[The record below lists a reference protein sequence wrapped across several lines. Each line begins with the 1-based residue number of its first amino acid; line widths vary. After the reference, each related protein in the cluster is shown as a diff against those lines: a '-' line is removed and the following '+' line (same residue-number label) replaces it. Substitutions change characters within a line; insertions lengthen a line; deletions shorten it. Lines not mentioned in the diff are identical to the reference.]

1 MSTWAENRRA
11 DQAARAE
18 RDRADKALLFEQRRA
33 DEAARAERRRADQAA
48 AAKLSQTAKDAARA
62 RRARAVKAAAGWM
75 SAHTIDLL
83 FVPVILVPALLA
95 WSAIAGFGHDLYGA
109 PGWTMPLYSEA
120 AMWAFAFALA
130 AARRTGRPV
139 RRLLVGLWFS
149 AAVSATLAFLH
160 GLTTDGGTV
169 TDGVVMAIVAV
180 GGVVVHQLVDT
191 AATAPPVKPRRT
203 REQRA
208 ADRLQRL
215 AARRVDAVRRAAL
228 RQAAAELAAD
238 GTATLVHRPGLVE
251 LRRRL
256 GRTRLIPTTVAG
268 LPVTTAGD
276 GIDSVGDALAAEI
289 GEYLAALPALPA
301 PRADTPTPTAA
312 PTTVDRPDTT
322 PTTTTRGSAHRS
334 GNAETPTATDAAK
347 ITRYVGRTRAAIDGG
362 RLPERPSQ
370 TEVRKFLRCRS
381 EDAAAVHRALFPTRN
396 DRPDEGGTRQEVT
409 A

>member
-1 MSTWAENRRA
+1 M
-11 DQAARAE
+11 
-18 RDRADKALLFEQRRA
+18 
-33 DEAARAERRRADQAA
+33 
-48 AAKLSQTAKDAARA
+48 
-62 RRARAVKAAAGWM
+62 
-75 SAHTIDLL
+75 
-83 FVPVILVPALLA
+83 PVILVPAVLA

-130 AARRTGRPV
+130 AARRAGRPV

-160 GLTTDGGTV
+160 GVTADGGSL

-191 AATAPPVKPRRT
+191 AATAPARRS

-215 AARRVDAVRRAAL
+215 AGKRVAAVRRAAL

-238 GTATLVHRPGLVE
+238 GTAILVHRPGTVT
-251 LRRRL
+251 LRRRF
-256 GRTRLIPTTVAG
+256 GRVRLVPTTLAG
-268 LPVTTAGD
+268 LPVITTDTD
-276 GIDSVGDALAAEI
+276 GGIGEALAAEI
-289 GEYLAALPALPA
+289 GEYLTALPALPA
-301 PRADTPTPTAA
+301 PHADTTA
-312 PTTVDRPDTT
+312 PTTLDRPDTAPAT
-322 PTTTTRGSAHRS
+322 GAPSSAHRP
-334 GNAETPTATDAAK
+334 GNAETTTAPDAAK
-347 ITRYVGRTRAAIDGG
+347 IARYVGRTRAAIDGG

-396 DRPDEGGTRQEVT
+396 DGPDEGGTRQEVT

>member
-1 MSTWAENRRA
+1 MSTWADNRRA

-18 RDRADKALLFEQRRA
+18 RERADKALMFEQRRA

-48 AAKLSQTAKDAARA
+48 AAELSRQAKDAARA
-62 RRARAVKAAAGWM
+62 RRTTTAKAVAGWV

-120 AMWAFAFALA
+120 AMWAFAFALS
-130 AARRTGRPV
+130 AARRAGRPV

-160 GLTTDGGTV
+160 GLTATAGNGAATGSV

-191 AATAPPVKPRRT
+191 AATAPPRPT

-208 ADRLQRL
+208 AARLQRL
-215 AARRVDAVRRAAL
+215 AARRVHEVRRAAL

-238 GTATLVHRPGLVE
+238 GTAILVHRPGLVV
-251 LRRRL
+251 LRRRF
-256 GRTRLIPTTVAG
+256 GRVRLVPATVAG
-268 LPVTTAGD
+268 LPVATADD
-276 GIDSVGDALAAEI
+276 GGIGDALAAEI
-289 GEYLAALPALPA
+289 GEYLTALPALPA
-301 PRADTPTPTAA
+301 PRDTTAA
-312 PTTVDRPDTT
+312 PAPTTRPDTT
-322 PTTTTRGSAHRS
+322 PTTGAPSGAHRS
-334 GNAETPTATDAAK
+334 GNAETPAAPDTAK
-347 ITRYVGRTRAAIDGG
+347 IARYVGRTRAAIDGG

-396 DRPDEGGTRQEVT
+396 DGPDDGDTRQEVT

>member
-18 RDRADKALLFEQRRA
+18 RERADKAMLFEQRRA
-33 DEAARAERRRADQAA
+33 DEAARAERKRADKAA
-48 AAKLSQTAKDAARA
+48 AAELARAARDAARD
-62 RRARAVKAAAGWM
+62 RRVKTAKAAVGWV
-75 SAHTIDLL
+75 SAHTVDLL
-83 FVPVILVPALLA
+83 FVPVIFVPALLA
-95 WSAIAGFGHDLYGA
+95 WSAIAGFGHELYGA

-130 AARRTGRPV
+130 TARRTGRPV
-139 RRLLVGLWFS
+139 RRLLIGLWFS

-160 GLTTDGGTV
+160 GLTADGGTV
-169 TDGVVMAIVAV
+169 TDGVVMAIVAI

-191 AATAPPVKPRRT
+191 ATTAPPRRT

-215 AARRVDAVRRAAL
+215 AAKRVHEVRRAAL

-238 GTATLVHRPGLVE
+238 GTVTLVHRPGLVE
-251 LRRRL
+251 LRRRF
-256 GRTRLIPTTVAG
+256 GRVRLVPTTVAG
-268 LPVTTAGD
+268 LPVTTDGD
-276 GIDSVGDALAAEI
+276 GGIGDALAAEI
-289 GEYLAALPALPA
+289 GEYLTALPALPA
-301 PRADTPTPTAA
+301 PRAARTASTAA
-312 PTTVDRPDTT
+312 PTPADRPDTT
-322 PTTTTRGSAHRS
+322 PTTGAPSRAHRS
-334 GNAETPTATDAAK
+334 GNAETPAAPDAAK
-347 ITRYVGRTRAAIDGG
+347 IARYIGRTRAAIDGG

-381 EDAAAVHRALFPTRN
+381 EDAAAVHRALFPSRN
-396 DRPDEGGTRQEVT
+396 DGPDEGDTRQAVT

>member
-1 MSTWAENRRA
+1 MSTYADNRRADKAAAAEQRRA
-11 DQAARAE
+11 DQAM
-18 RDRADKALLFEQRRA
+18 LFEQRRA
-33 DEAARAERRRADQAA
+33 DAAARAEQDRAERAAAVKLRRDQA
-48 AAKLSQTAKDAARA
+48 DAARA
-62 RRARAVKAAAGWM
+62 RRTRALKATSGWV

-130 AARRTGRPV
+130 AARRAGRPV

-160 GLTTDGGTV
+160 GLTADGGSV

-191 AATAPPVKPRRT
+191 AATAAPVKPRPT

-208 ADRLQRL
+208 ALRLQRL
-215 AARRVDAVRRAAL
+215 AARRVEAVRRAAV

-251 LRRRL
+251 PRRRF
-256 GRTRLIPTTVAG
+256 GRVRLIPTTVAG
-268 LPVTTAGD
+268 LPVATASG
-276 GIDSVGDALAAEI
+276 DSVGDALAAEI
-289 GEYLAALPALPA
+289 GEYLTALPALPA
-301 PRADTPTPTAA
+301 PRTTGTAA
-312 PTTVDRPDTT
+312 PTPADRPDTT
-322 PTTTTRGSAHRS
+322 PTADAPSGAHRS
-334 GNAETPTATDAAK
+334 GNAETPAAPDAAK
-347 ITRYVGRTRAAIDGG
+347 IARYTARVRAAID
-362 RLPERPSQ
+362 RQALPEQPSQ
-370 TEVRKFLRCRS
+370 TAVRKFLRCRS
-381 EDAAAVHRALFPTRN
+381 EDAATVHRALFPTRN
-396 DRPDEGGTRQEVT
+396 DGPDDGGTRQEVT

>member
-11 DQAARAE
+11 D
-18 RDRADKALLFEQRRA
+18 KAMLFEQRRA
-33 DEAARAERRRADQAA
+33 DEAARAERERADRIT
-48 AAKLSQTAKDAARA
+48 AAKLAQDAKDAARD
-62 RRARAVKAAAGWM
+62 RRAKLAKTAAAWI

-120 AMWAFAFALA
+120 AMWAFAFALG
-130 AARRTGRPV
+130 AARRAGRPV
-139 RRLLVGLWFS
+139 RRLLIGLWFS

-160 GLTTDGGTV
+160 GATADGGSV

-191 AATAPPVKPRRT
+191 AATAPPVKPRPT

-208 ADRLQRL
+208 TARLQRL
-215 AARRVDAVRRAAL
+215 AAKRVHEVRRAAL

-251 LRRRL
+251 LRRRF
-256 GRTRLIPTTVAG
+256 GRTRLVPTTVAG
-268 LPVTTAGD
+268 LPVTTTGD
-276 GIDSVGDALAAEI
+276 GVDSVGDALAAEI
-289 GEYLAALPALPA
+289 GEYLTALPALPA
-301 PRADTPTPTAA
+301 PSTDTAA
-312 PTTVDRPDTT
+312 STPADRPDTT
-322 PTTTTRGSAHRS
+322 ATRDGAHRS
-334 GNAETPTATDAAK
+334 GNAETPAAPDAAK
-347 ITRYVGRTRAAIDGG
+347 ITRYIGRTRAAIDGG

-396 DRPDEGGTRQEVT
+396 DGPDDGGTRQEVT